1 MSSIRNAFPGTKTI
15 FLDSNILVLLI
26 VGQVRPN
33 RLQEI
38 SPGNISFSID
48 DFELI
53 KEIILEYRELRTTP
67 YILSEVSSLLNKL
80 DHNSRTEC
88 LEQLSKYI
96 PTLANKYT
104 PPQELAVDS
113 RFSAFGIADIS
124 ILFASE
130 DSLVLTED
138 NPLIGLLQ
146 DSRTVVNYQT
156 VKQLIT
162 EQ

>member
-1 MSSIRNAFPGTKTI
+1 MNSIRTAFPSTKTI

-33 RLQEI
+33 LLQVL
-38 SPGNISFSID
+38 SPGNISFAID

-53 KEIILEYRELRTTP
+53 KEIILEYGEPVTTP

-80 DHNSRTEC
+80 DHNSRIEC

-96 PTLANKYT
+96 PLLDNQYT
-104 PPQELAVDS
+104 PPEELSVDPL
-113 RFSAFGIADIS
+113 FSVYGIADIS
-124 ILFASE
+124 ILSASE

-146 DSRTVVNYQT
+146 KSRTVLDYHT
-156 VKQLIT
+156 LKQVIR